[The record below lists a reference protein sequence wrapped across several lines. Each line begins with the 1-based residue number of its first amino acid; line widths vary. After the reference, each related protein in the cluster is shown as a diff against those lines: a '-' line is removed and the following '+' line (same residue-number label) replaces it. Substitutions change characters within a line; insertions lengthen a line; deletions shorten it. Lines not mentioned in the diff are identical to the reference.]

1 MPRDEWGLMVL
12 TEPVKKGGHSRQRA
26 GRRGQDPVQRCDP
39 GHRGLRTQ
47 GGWIEAARKAGLG
60 GAG

>member
-1 MPRDEWGLMVL
+1 MMVL
-12 TEPVKKGGHSRQRA
+12 TEPVKEGGHSRQRA